1 MAMLRRSLTLARPL
15 ARRRA
20 AGLGAVAALTLAT
33 ALVAGCQPTA
43 SQRAHATTV
52 VGAGATF
59 PAPLYTRW
67 AEDWRPVSGVSVNYQ
82 GIASGSGIK
91 QILAKSVDFAA
102 TDRPLTAAELG
113 PPGLYQFPTVVGGV
127 TPIVNLPGVGPGQ
140 LKLTGALLGDIY
152 LGAISNWNDPRI
164 AALNPGLKLP
174 HGPITVV
181 HRRVASG
188 STFLFTSYLSL
199 ANADWRAKVGSGDT
213 VTWPTGVAEY
223 GNGSVAGA
231 VQQTVG
237 AIGYV
242 EYVYAKQGALAYVQL
257 QNHAGAFVSPGAS
270 SFAAAAAGV
279 DWSRSAGNDVDLL
292 DRPGAAAWPITGA
305 TFVVLYKRPPAPEK
319 TRQVLAFFDWAY
331 AHGDA
336 AATSLDFV
344 PLPQAV
350 KDLVRKQWKATIK
363 DAGGQPVF
371 KPAS

>member
-1 MAMLRRSLTLARPL
+1 MLRRSLSPTL
-15 ARRRA
+15 RRA
-20 AGLGAVAALTLAT
+20 TRALVALALTSGLI
-33 ALVAGCQPTA
+33 AGCQPTA

-82 GIASGSGIK
+82 GISSGGGIK
-91 QILAKSVDFAA
+91 QILAKTVDFAA
-102 TDRPLTAAELG
+102 TDRPLTTGELG

-223 GNGSVAGA
+223 GNGGVAGA
-231 VQQTVG
+231 VHQTAG

-257 QNHAGAFVSPGAS
+257 QNHDGAFVSPGAS

-279 DWSRSAGNDVDLL
+279 DWSRSAGNEVDLL

-305 TFVVLYKRPPAPEK
+305 TFVVLYQRPTAPEK

-336 AATSLDFV
+336 AAASLDFV
-344 PLPQAV
+344 PLPPAA
-350 KDLVRKQWKATIK
+350 KDLVRKQWTATIR
-363 DAGGQPVF
+363 DGGGQPIF
-371 KPAS
+371 RPAR